1 MQPIC
6 THIISVQSAKPSHA
20 YPIIRLPREFRRLAG
35 AAATIYE
42 TTHNGA
48 LAFLVVPHR
57 NRKGHKSDLHA
68 DIEKTSLY
76 TAKVPDSNSGE
87 PIAFLNISEE
97 MGFFFNKGA

>member
-6 THIISVQSAKPSHA
+6 THTISVQSAKPSHA

-35 AAATIYE
+35 AAATIYQ

-57 NRKGHKSDLHA
+57 KRKGHTTDSDA

-76 TAKVPDSNSGE
+76 TAKVGRSNRLE
-87 PIAFLNISEE
+87 PIVLF
-97 MGFFFNKGA
+97 